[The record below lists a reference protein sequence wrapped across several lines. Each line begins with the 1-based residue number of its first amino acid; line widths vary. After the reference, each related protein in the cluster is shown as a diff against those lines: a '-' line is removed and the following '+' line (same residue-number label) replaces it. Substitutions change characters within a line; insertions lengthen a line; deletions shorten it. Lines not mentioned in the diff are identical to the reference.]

1 MDLNKI
7 TLIGNLTHDPEERRL
22 ASGNL
27 CATFGLA
34 TNLRWRDGKTKE
46 LREAAEFHRV
56 VAWGPLAER
65 AVQFLEKGSR
75 VYVEG
80 RLRQRSFSDKQGQKR
95 LVQEVSASELIF
107 LSGYRR
113 EAASLAEAEVHEE
126 VPEDGEQD

>member
-7 TLIGNLTHDPEERRL
+7 TLIGNLTNDPEERKL
-22 ASGNL
+22 PSGNL
-27 CATFGLA
+27 CATFGVA
-34 TNLRWRDGKTKE
+34 TNLKWHDAKTKE

-56 VAWGPLAER
+56 VAWGSLAER

-80 RLRQRSFSDKQGQKR
+80 RLRQRTFTDKQGQKR
-95 LVQEVSASELIF
+95 SSQEISASEIIF

-113 EAASLAEAEVHEE
+113 DSSSLADAEVHEE
-126 VPEDGEQD
+126 VPEESE